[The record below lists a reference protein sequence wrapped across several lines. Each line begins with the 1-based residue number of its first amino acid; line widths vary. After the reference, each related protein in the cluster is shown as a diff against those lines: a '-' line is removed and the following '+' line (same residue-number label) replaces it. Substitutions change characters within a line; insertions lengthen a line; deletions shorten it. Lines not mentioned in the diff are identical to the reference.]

1 MGRLEGKVAL
11 VTGAARGQGRAHAVR
26 LAEEGADIIAADICR
41 PVDTVKY
48 AAATSDDLAETVRL
62 VEKSGRQIVARE
74 VDVRDLPGLTALA
87 ADGVAQLSRLDIV
100 VANAGI
106 MTAGRLWELSPEQWQ
121 EVIGVNLTGV
131 WNTIK
136 ATVPL
141 LIEQGEGGSVILTS
155 SVAGLEGQPF
165 VGHYAASKH
174 GVVGLCRSLANE
186 LGEYNIRVN
195 SVHPVGVNTE
205 MVRDPDLFPLITEAA
220 TTLAP
225 LFMNTLPF
233 DFIEPEDVAGLVA
246 FLASDEAKFMTG
258 SQVPIDLGT
267 LSR

>member
-1 MGRLEGKVAL
+1 
-11 VTGAARGQGRAHAVR
+11 
-26 LAEEGADIIAADICR
+26 
-41 PVDTVKY
+41 
-48 AAATSDDLAETVRL
+48 
-62 VEKSGRQIVARE
+62 
-74 VDVRDLPGLTALA
+74 
-87 ADGVAQLSRLDIV
+87 
-100 VANAGI
+100 
-106 MTAGRLWELSPEQWQ
+106 
-121 EVIGVNLTGV
+121 
-131 WNTIK
+131 
-136 ATVPL
+136 
-141 LIEQGEGGSVILTS
+141 
-155 SVAGLEGQPF
+155 VAGLEGQPF